1 MQTSIPFCEKRRKN
15 PWKVVF
21 VEPEVKTVNPVIVEF
36 LMLACFS
43 YGTFLTST
51 AVNKCS
57 PNPCKNMGACSEFE
71 DDYVCNCP
79 QGFKGKT
86 CEGTFIYETH
96 RRYIRQNQSWWLLM
110 RQRYSLSSSLTTLVW
125 RWRQR
130 NLQKKSCAALLS
142 PWFAFLTCCLSFPS
156 RTYSPWLL
164 ELASTVS
171 PQTILYGQRFGWK
184 TVDKMEKVP
193 EVPIERFLYCSIK
206 RVHETTD
213 YFR

>member
-1 MQTSIPFCEKRRKN
+1 MCKLAYLFAKKEGKTREKSFSLN
-15 PWKVVF
+15 
-21 VEPEVKTVNPVIVEF
+21 PEVKTVNPVIVEF

-96 RRYIRQNQSWWLLM
+96 RRYIDPTKSKLIAIDEATILIFIEFDNVSIEM
-110 RQRYSLSSSLTTLVW
+110 TTTKSAKKIMCGTFKSLVSFF
-125 RWRQR
+125 
-130 NLQKKSCAALLS
+130 NLLS
-142 PWFAFLTCCLSFPS
+142 LISVQDIVAVVARPRQYRFPTNNS
-156 RTYSPWLL
+156 LRATIWLKN
-164 ELASTVS
+164 
-171 PQTILYGQRFGWK
+171 R
-184 TVDKMEKVP
+184 
-193 EVPIERFLYCSIK
+193 R
-206 RVHETTD
+206 
-213 YFR
+213 